1 LVTNPVTPPSSHRH
15 PFSGIALLRAVA
27 AKGGRGRLSDAEYEG
42 IEIAA
47 EEEWL
52 FPDWKVYVR
61 GSGVIQWSQAISKSW
76 QYVKTKLGLKR
87 GGVTFYSARHSF
99 KGFIDDIRGLSLRS
113 SRVLMGHSTEDN
125 VPNSY
130 GPKTITESQME
141 ILLTLSS
148 ESINQISAIL
158 ISAKERAE
166 RGELKIIDAWRID
179 RRAKDAALQAALA
192 EREEWYRT

>member
-1 LVTNPVTPPSSHRH
+1 
-15 PFSGIALLRAVA
+15 
-27 AKGGRGRLSDAEYEG
+27 
-42 IEIAA
+42 
-47 EEEWL
+47 
-52 FPDWKVYVR
+52 
-61 GSGVIQWSQAISKSW
+61 
-76 QYVKTKLGLKR
+76 
-87 GGVTFYSARHSF
+87 
-99 KGFIDDIRGLSLRS
+99 
-113 SRVLMGHSTEDN
+113 MGHSTEDN